1 MAKKYQRYTK
11 QFKLEA
17 IRLVEESGK
26 PGAQVARELGLR
38 VNQIHK
44 WKQQL
49 EARGEDA
56 FPGPGRRSGLQAE
69 NARLRQ
75 ELEATREENAILKKA
90 AAYFAKESL

>member
-1 MAKKYQRYTK
+1 MAKKYQQYTK

-17 IRLVEESGK
+17 IRLAEESGK

-38 VNQIHK
+38 VNQIYK

-49 EARGEDA
+49 EAGGEDA
-56 FPGPGRRSGLQAE
+56 FAGSGQRNGLQAE
-69 NARLRQ
+69 NDRLRQ
-75 ELEATREENAILKKA
+75 ELASTREENAILKKA